1 MFCIQR
7 WNFEGIYLIKIF
19 ILEKKNKE
27 SFSNAML
34 FFKVW
39 KKPKLQEDDEKEEVT
54 ELQTLRTVL
63 AHDQE
68 INGLSAS
75 HDGEMAA
82 TASQDKT
89 CKIWRIKDMA
99 LLTTLTGH
107 RRGMY
112 IPHIL

>member
-7 WNFEGIYLIKIF
+7 WNFEGIYLIEIF

-39 KKPKLQEDDEKEEVT
+39 KKPKIQEDKEGVT

-68 INGLSAS
+68 INGLSVS

-112 IPHIL
+112 IPHFL